1 MAKNGSRWKSNMVL
15 KKNIGFAELDANLIL
30 RFLVFYGLC
39 EMTDQ
44 VLVTNDSICVNYI
57 RIHMITIV
65 VFKRNFGR
73 PGNLTMKRPMDVLP
87 KDDRCI
93 RVLNSNPTHT
103 IPSHTNVLSDERTRK
118 EIKIWKRRKPSIFK
132 KRWKKKP
139 FKKVRVCNLK
149 NMFLQQ
155 PKFW

>member
-1 MAKNGSRWKSNMVL
+1 MVL

-118 EIKIWKRRKPSIFK
+118 EIKI
-132 KRWKKKP
+132 
-139 FKKVRVCNLK
+139 
-149 NMFLQQ
+149 
-155 PKFW
+155 